1 MNPSTHDYF
10 ATYQNFDYAATVRN
24 ALSGT
29 LEAMNACHECCDRH
43 ALPGRIGLLQENAD
57 GTSSIHSY
65 IELRD
70 QAAQFAN
77 FLTSQGVGPGDV
89 VAGLLPRSHELL
101 ITILGTWRAGAVYQP
116 LFTAFGPKAIEHRL
130 HTSGA
135 RLVVSD
141 AVNRDKLSAVENC
154 PDVVT
159 VVGPKGAGVV
169 RGDYSFW
176 AELAR
181 QDTDF
186 DPVMRT
192 GDDPFLLMFTSGTTG
207 LAKPLQVPL
216 KAIVAFQRYAIDA
229 VGVRP
234 DDSFWNVADPGW
246 AYGLYFGITGPM
258 SMGCRC
264 CRWTAFLT
272 STAAWPSPKNT
283 RSTTWP

>member
-1 MNPSTHDYF
+1 MSPSTHDYF

-135 RLVVSD
+135 RLVS
-141 AVNRDKLSAVENC
+141 AITSPRQTFGCRKL
-154 PDVVT
+154 PD
-159 VVGPKGAGVV
+159 
-169 RGDYSFW
+169 R
-176 AELAR
+176 L
-181 QDTDF
+181 
-186 DPVMRT
+186 
-192 GDDPFLLMFTSGTTG
+192 
-207 LAKPLQVPL
+207 PLP
-216 KAIVAFQRYAIDA
+216 A
-229 VGVRP
+229 P
-234 DDSFWNVADPGW
+234 
-246 AYGLYFGITGPM
+246 
-258 SMGCRC
+258 GCRC
-264 CRWTAFLT
+264 CARYSFRAEIAPGHRF
-272 STAAWPSPKNT
+272 
-283 RSTTWP
+283 